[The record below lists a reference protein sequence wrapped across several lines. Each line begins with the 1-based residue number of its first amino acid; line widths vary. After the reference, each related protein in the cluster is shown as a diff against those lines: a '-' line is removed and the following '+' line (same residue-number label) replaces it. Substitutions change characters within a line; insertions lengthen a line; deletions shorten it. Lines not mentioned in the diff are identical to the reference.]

1 MGVMVSSP
9 IVCKGE
15 LSISPLEDCA
25 GFEPQS
31 AAGLGFVLAGGC
43 SAAANKAHKVFPR
56 LPATLKGEWVEHGP
70 GLWVSTVL
78 VGSCVRCAPP
88 RVLCPGAEGAGIWA
102 VGGPHAHVKVKEAA
116 GGRVGGG
123 HVQSGLNRLPSAVG
137 GVPLGHVLFFGD
149 PLVGASAPRSGGP
162 VSQVVVAGVY

>member
-1 MGVMVSSP
+1 M
-9 IVCKGE
+9 
-15 LSISPLEDCA
+15 EDCA
-25 GFEPQS
+25 GFEPQT
-31 AAGLGFVLAGGC
+31 AASLWLVLAGC
-43 SAAANKAHKVFPR
+43 CPAASHEAHKVFPWPPTCFER
-56 LPATLKGEWVEHGP
+56 EGVEQRA
-70 GLWVSTVL
+70 GLWVPTVL
-78 VGSCVRCAPP
+78 VSSCVGGAPP